1 MLTRLT
7 RAARPL
13 LAIAIT
19 ALSLLV
25 VLPASASGPVEPR
38 CAVID
43 PDTGNWDYSNCGG
56 DNGGEDGEDTGGDD
70 GSGED
75 DGGGNEPT
83 CDLSQVEDEGPPTA
97 VQWCQGTEAC
107 WGNIPSLNPPEDWE
121 DLAGEPSPGEGY
133 IVTFVVCYPSNPGG
147 SWQWIQPPE
156 DQGPSLWD
164 LAWIAFGSIQTPAFE
179 LAYAPPTMSYVNLD
193 TWYWAEGPGDG
204 EILGT
209 PAGGVN
215 AIATPDRIEVDPGDG
230 SGVMECPFA
239 VEKSDACFHTYTRAS
254 VDHPDGYPARMRLI
268 YSIAFTNNG
277 EPMELDGLP
286 ETLDS
291 PWIDGPLPVG
301 EVATIVIE

>member
-7 RAARPL
+7 RAASL
-13 LAIAIT
+13 LLTVATT

-38 CAVID
+38 CAFID

-56 DNGGEDGEDTGGDD
+56 DNGGDDGDDTGGDD
-70 GSGED
+70 DGSGG
-75 DGGGNEPT
+75 DGGDEPT
-83 CDLSQVEDEGPPTA
+83 CDLSVYADMNAPT
-97 VQWCQGTEAC
+97 WCKGTITC
-107 WGNIPSLNPPEDWE
+107 WGNIPSTLDEDTWE
-121 DLAGEPSPGEGY
+121 EEALEHGAGPRPSPEHQLVFVWCQDGY
-133 IVTFVVCYPSNPGG
+133 GWEWV
-147 SWQWIQPPE
+147 PP
-156 DQGPSLWD
+156 DVAGPSLWE
-164 LAWIAFGSIQTPAFE
+164 LAWRAFGSIQTPDFQ

-239 VEKSDACFHTYTRAS
+239 VQKSDACFHTYTRAS

-268 YSIAFTNNG
+268 YTIAFTNNG